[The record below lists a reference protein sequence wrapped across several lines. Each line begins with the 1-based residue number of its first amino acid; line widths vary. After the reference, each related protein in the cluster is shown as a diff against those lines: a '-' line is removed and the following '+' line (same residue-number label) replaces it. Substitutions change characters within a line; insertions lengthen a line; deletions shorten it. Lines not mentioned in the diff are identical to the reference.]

1 MNALSPAS
9 DDEPVVKKNEPVV
22 KKKTNTRNLK
32 IALGLATVILIPTI
46 GSTLAES
53 IVINTNSEVEFA
65 QGFVDTAVCDNAI
78 NITPKSV
85 VLASGRFYLHSL
97 VISGVLP
104 ECNNKVFA
112 IKIMNNES
120 PVYFESIGDGTDTCT
135 VTFNAGSSATT
146 TTLAGGCTVD
156 GTSASGFTLYPHN
169 GDGAI
174 LASHVNRVTLESSN
188 S

>member
-9 DDEPVVKKNEPVV
+9 DDEPVVKKIEPVV

-78 NITPKSV
+78 NISPKSV
-85 VLASGRFYLHSL
+85 VLTSGVFYLHSL

-104 ECNNKVFA
+104 ACNDKVFA
-112 IKIMNNES
+112 IKIMNNDN
-120 PVYFESIGDGTDTCT
+120 PAGFESIGDGTDTCT
-135 VTFNAGSSATT
+135 VTFSATT
-146 TTLAGGCTVD
+146 TTLVGGCTVD

-169 GDGAI
+169 GDGEI
-174 LASHVNRVTLESSN
+174 LAEDVNRVTLESTN

>member
-9 DDEPVVKKNEPVV
+9 DDEPVVKKIEPVV
-22 KKKTNTRNLK
+22 KKKSNTRNLK

-85 VLASGRFYLHSL
+85 VLTNGQFYLHSL
-97 VISGVLP
+97 VFSGVLP
-104 ECNNKVFA
+104 ACNTKVFA

-120 PVYFESIGDGTDTCT
+120 PAGFESIGDGTDTCT
-135 VTFNAGSSATT
+135 VTFSATT
-146 TTLAGGCTVD
+146 TTLVGGCTVD

-169 GDGAI
+169 GDGEI
-174 LASHVNRVTLESSN
+174 LAEDVNRVTLESSN

>member
-9 DDEPVVKKNEPVV
+9 DDEPVIKKIEPVV

-85 VLASGRFYLHSL
+85 VLTNGQFYLHSL
-97 VISGVLP
+97 VFSGVLP
-104 ECNNKVFA
+104 ACNTKVFA

-120 PVYFESIGDGTDTCT
+120 PAGFESIGDGTDTCT
-135 VTFNAGSSATT
+135 VTFSATT
-146 TTLAGGCTVD
+146 TTLVGGCTVD

-169 GDGAI
+169 GDGEI
-174 LASHVNRVTLESSN
+174 LAEDVNRVTLESSN